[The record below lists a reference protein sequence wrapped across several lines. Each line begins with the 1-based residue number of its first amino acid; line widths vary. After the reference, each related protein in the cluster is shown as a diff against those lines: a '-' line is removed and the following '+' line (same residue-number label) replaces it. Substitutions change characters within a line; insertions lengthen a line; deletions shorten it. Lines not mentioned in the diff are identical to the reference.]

1 MNCKKKIEYMVNY
14 TKLNLYESIYNK
26 EVSEMLKTLNYLLI
40 FLAFFCLSES
50 AIPQSLYAV
59 EKPTTKLDQHIKAV
73 FHVDE
78 LAKWSLA
85 LTNIENA
92 INEVG
97 NNADIE
103 LVANAEAVKG
113 YVDPS
118 LIDKMAVL
126 ASKGLT
132 FVACHNALN
141 SFKIDIS
148 SLPAFVKIVPA
159 GVVEIIE
166 KENNGYAYIKP

>member
-1 MNCKKKIEYMVNY
+1 MQKIA
-14 TKLNLYESIYNK
+14 
-26 EVSEMLKTLNYLLI
+26 NYLLI
-40 FLAFFCLSES
+40 LMVIFCQSES
-50 AIPQSLYAV
+50 VISQNLYAA
-59 EKPTTKLDQHIKAV
+59 EKPTTKLGQNIKAV

-78 LAKWSLA
+78 LAKWGLA

-92 INEVG
+92 LNEIG

-113 YVDPS
+113 YIDPS
-118 LIDKMAVL
+118 LLDKMTDL
-126 ASKGLT
+126 ASRGVI

-141 SFKIDIS
+141 NFKIDVA
-148 SLPAFVKIVPA
+148 SLPVFVKIVSA

-166 KENNGYAYIKP
+166 KENNGYAYVKP

>member
-1 MNCKKKIEYMVNY
+1 MLSIKTYMLQ
-14 TKLNLYESIYNK
+14 K
-26 EVSEMLKTLNYLLI
+26 
-40 FLAFFCLSES
+40 
-50 AIPQSLYAV
+50 
-59 EKPTTKLDQHIKAV
+59 KPTTKPSQHIKAV

-78 LAKWSLA
+78 LAKWNLA
-85 LTNIENA
+85 LANIENTL
-92 INEVG
+92 NEIG

-113 YVDPS
+113 YTDPS
-118 LIDKMAVL
+118 LLDKMTDL
-126 ASKGLT
+126 ASKGVT
-132 FVACHNALN
+132 FAACHNALN

-159 GVVEIIE
+159 GAVKIIN